1 MYNQPR
7 RGGTLSRQVAQCLSK
22 KTRRGEE
29 CGFGGISIFAAMEE
43 KEKHPHDNRALSL
56 THRRSLFGNYHGRG
70 IYLITVCT
78 EDRQPLL
85 GMLRGQTPEEA
96 FVEPTL
102 LGEEVLR
109 CWDNIPTIQKQLA
122 EKKSKKTGKVC
133 HREIKLLARQ
143 LMPDHLHGIIFVER
157 EMDIVL
163 GDVIRGFMV
172 GCTRAYN
179 TRLASKAPPV
189 KPSAYSPSQKSP
201 SAPAQPPASS
211 PSPSSPMR
219 PLFEKGYHD
228 RRLTREGQLQNMIDY
243 VLDNPRRLM
252 LRCQNAGCF
261 AVQRDVHFQGHK
273 FSAVGNLKWLDYPM
287 QAVHVRR
294 KFTDDERKD
303 YMNACIL
310 SARKGTVLIG
320 AFISEYEKQVR
331 DEALREDLPVIQL
344 CHEQFSNLYKPSGDL
359 FDACTTG
366 HLLLLHEEGAS
377 ATTPTARPAATS
389 LRNPYW
395 EGLRKITREQCK
407 ALNALA
413 EELAFGNANLNSD
426 NVI

>member
-1 MYNQPR
+1 MVDLAVN
-7 RGGTLSRQVAQCLSK
+7 SR
-22 KTRRGEE
+22 
-29 CGFGGISIFAAMEE
+29 GISIFAAMEE
-43 KEKHPHDNRALSL
+43 KEKHPHDNRELPL

-96 FVEPTL
+96 FVEPTP
-102 LGEEVLR
+102 LGEEVLH
-109 CWDNIPTIQKQLA
+109 CWDNIPTVQRQFA
-122 EKKSKKTGKVC
+122 ENKSKRTGKEC

-157 EMDIVL
+157 EMDISL

-179 TRLASKAPPV
+179 ALLASNESLV
-189 KPSAYSPSQKSP
+189 QPSAYSPS
-201 SAPAQPPASS
+201 
-211 PSPSSPMR
+211 PSSMR

-243 VLDNPRRLM
+243 VHDNPRRLM
-252 LRCQNAGCF
+252 LRRQHTGCF
-261 AVQRDVHFQGHK
+261 AVQRDVLFQGHK

-294 KFTDDERKD
+294 NFTDDERKG

-310 SARKGTVLIG
+310 SARHGTVLIG

-331 DEALREDLPVIQL
+331 DEALREGLPVIQL

-359 FDACTTG
+359 FDACATG
-366 HLLLLHEEGAS
+366 HLLLLHEEGMS
-377 ATTPTARPAATS
+377 ANKPTAQHATPS
-389 LRNPYW
+389 LRTPYW
-395 EGLRKITREQCK
+395 ESLRKITREQCK

-413 EELAFGNANLNSD
+413 EELASSKGKTQQG
-426 NVI
+426 

>member
-1 MYNQPR
+1 
-7 RGGTLSRQVAQCLSK
+7 
-22 KTRRGEE
+22 
-29 CGFGGISIFAAMEE
+29 MEE
-43 KEKHPHDNRALSL
+43 EEKHPHDNRALPL

-78 EDRQPLL
+78 ENRQPLL
-85 GMLRGQTPEEA
+85 GTLCGQTPEEA
-96 FVEPTL
+96 FVEPTP

-109 CWDNIPTIQKQLA
+109 CWDNIPAIQRQLA
-122 EKKSKKTGKVC
+122 EKKSKRTGKEC

-143 LMPDHLHGIIFVER
+143 LMPDHLHGIIFVEK
-157 EMDIVL
+157 EMDIAL

-179 TRLASKAPPV
+179 ALLASNEPFVQPL
-189 KPSAYSPSQKSP
+189 AYSPSS
-201 SAPAQPPASS
+201 
-211 PSPSSPMR
+211 SSPMR

-243 VLDNPRRLM
+243 VYDNPRRLM
-252 LRCQNAGCF
+252 LRRQHSGSF
-261 AVQRDVHFQGHK
+261 AVQRDVLFQGHK
-273 FSAVGNLKWLDYPM
+273 FSAVGNLKWLDFPM

-310 SARKGTVLIG
+310 SARKGTVLVG
-320 AFISEYEKQVR
+320 AFISKYEKQVR
-331 DEALREDLPVIQL
+331 DEAFREGLPVIQL

-366 HLLLLHEEGAS
+366 HLLLLHEEGMS
-377 ATTPTARPAATS
+377 ANTPTAQHAAPS

-395 EGLRKITREQCK
+395 ESLRKITRGQCK

-413 EELAFGNANLNSD
+413 EELANSKLPQR
-426 NVI
+426 

>member
-1 MYNQPR
+1 MID
-7 RGGTLSRQVAQCLSK
+7 LVVVFS
-22 KTRRGEE
+22 
-29 CGFGGISIFAAMEE
+29 GISIFAAMEE
-43 KEKHPHDNRALSL
+43 KEKHPHDNRALPL

-78 EDRQPLL
+78 ENRQPLL
-85 GMLRGQTPEEA
+85 GMLRGQTSEKA
-96 FVEPTL
+96 FIEPTP
-102 LGEEVLR
+102 LGKEVLR
-109 CWDNIPTIQKQLA
+109 CWDNIPFIQRQLA
-122 EKKSKKTGKVC
+122 EKKSKRTGKEC

-157 EMDIVL
+157 EMDISL

-179 TRLASKAPPV
+179 ALLASNESLV
-189 KPSAYSPSQKSP
+189 QPSAYSPS
-201 SAPAQPPASS
+201 
-211 PSPSSPMR
+211 PSSMR

-243 VLDNPRRLM
+243 VHDNPRRLM
-252 LRCQNAGCF
+252 LRRQHSGSF
-261 AVQRDVHFQGHK
+261 AVQRDVRFQGHK
-273 FSAVGNLKWLDYPM
+273 FSAVGNLKWLDYPL
-287 QAVHVRR
+287 QAVHVRQ

-331 DEALREDLPVIQL
+331 DEALREGLPVIQL
-344 CHEQFSNLYKPSGDL
+344 CHEQFYNLYKPSGDL

-366 HLLLLHEEGAS
+366 HLLLLHEEGMS
-377 ATTPTARPAATS
+377 ANTPTAQHATPS

-395 EGLRKITREQCK
+395 ESLRKITREQCK

-413 EELAFGNANLNSD
+413 EELASSKGKTQQG
-426 NVI
+426 

>member
-1 MYNQPR
+1 MVDLAVN
-7 RGGTLSRQVAQCLSK
+7 SR
-22 KTRRGEE
+22 
-29 CGFGGISIFAAMEE
+29 GISIFAAMEE
-43 KEKHPHDNRALSL
+43 KEKHPHDNRELPL

-78 EDRQPLL
+78 ENRQPLL
-85 GMLRGQTPEEA
+85 GMLSGQTPDKA
-96 FVEPTL
+96 FIEPTP
-102 LGEEVLR
+102 LGEVVLR
-109 CWDNIPTIQKQLA
+109 CWDNIPYIQKHLA
-122 EKKSKKTGKVC
+122 EKKSKRTGKEC

-143 LMPDHLHGIIFVER
+143 LMPDHLHGIIFVEK
-157 EMDIVL
+157 EMDISL

-179 TRLASKAPPV
+179 AFLTSKDTLV
-189 KPSAYSPSQKSP
+189 QPSAYSPSPEILHSALAPASAYSP
-201 SAPAQPPASS
+201 SS
-211 PSPSSPMR
+211 SSPMR

-243 VLDNPRRLM
+243 VHDNPRRLM
-252 LRCQNAGCF
+252 LRRQHSGSF
-261 AVQRDVHFQGHK
+261 AVQRDVFFQGHK
-273 FSAVGNLKWLDYPM
+273 FSAVGNLKWLDYPL

-331 DEALREDLPVIQL
+331 DEALREGLPVIQL

-366 HLLLLHEEGAS
+366 RLLLLHEEAVS
-377 ATTPTARPAATS
+377 ATTPTVQPTAPT

-395 EGLRKITREQCK
+395 ESLRKITREQCK

-413 EELAFGNANLNSD
+413 EKLASSD
-426 NVI
+426 GKPLQG

>member
-1 MYNQPR
+1 MTVEKR
-7 RGGTLSRQVAQCLSK
+7 
-22 KTRRGEE
+22 KTRREEE
-29 CGFGGISIFAAMEE
+29 CGFSGISIFAAMEE

-85 GMLRGQTPEEA
+85 GTLRGQTPEEA
-96 FVEPTL
+96 FVEPTP

-109 CWDNIPTIQKQLA
+109 CWDYIPTIQKQLA
-122 EKKSKKTGKVC
+122 EKKSKRTGKAC

-143 LMPDHLHGIIFVER
+143 LMPDHLHGIIFVEK
-157 EMDIVL
+157 EMDIAL

-179 TRLASKAPPV
+179 ALLASKEPSV
-189 KPSAYSPSQKSP
+189 KPSAYSPSPEPLSSIP
-201 SAPAQPPASS
+201 VNLSSYS
-211 PSPSSPMR
+211 PSPSSPMH

-243 VLDNPRRLM
+243 VHDNPRRLM
-252 LRCQNAGCF
+252 LRRQNLGCF
-261 AVQRDVHFQGHK
+261 AVQRDVLFQGHK
-273 FSAVGNLKWLDYPM
+273 FSAVGNLKWLDYTM

-294 KFTDDERKD
+294 KFTDNERKD

-310 SARKGTVLIG
+310 SARKGSVLIG

-331 DEALREDLPVIQL
+331 DEALHEGLPAIQL

-359 FDACTTG
+359 FDACSTG
-366 HLLLLHEEGAS
+366 LLLLLHEEGES
-377 ATTPTARPAATS
+377 ATTPTARPAAPS

-395 EGLRKITREQCK
+395 ESLRKITREQCK

-413 EELAFGNANLNSD
+413 EELAFGSCKSPQG
-426 NVI
+426 

>member
-1 MYNQPR
+1 
-7 RGGTLSRQVAQCLSK
+7 
-22 KTRRGEE
+22 
-29 CGFGGISIFAAMEE
+29 MEE

-85 GMLRGQTPEEA
+85 GTLRGQTPEEA
-96 FVEPTL
+96 FVEPTP

-109 CWDNIPTIQKQLA
+109 CWDYIPTIQKQLA
-122 EKKSKKTGKVC
+122 EKKSKRTGKAC

-143 LMPDHLHGIIFVER
+143 LMPDHLHGIIFVEK
-157 EMDIVL
+157 EMDIAL

-179 TRLASKAPPV
+179 ALLASKEPSV
-189 KPSAYSPSQKSP
+189 EPSAYSPSPEIPVSFPINP
-201 SAPAQPPASS
+201 SADSL
-211 PSPSSPMR
+211 SPSSSMR

-228 RRLTREGQLQNMIDY
+228 FHLTPEGQLQNMIDY
-243 VLDNPRRLM
+243 VCDNPRRMM
-252 LRCQNAGCF
+252 LRRQNSGCF
-261 AVQRDVHFQGHK
+261 AVQRDVFFQGHK

-287 QAVHVRR
+287 QAVHVRQ

-331 DEALREDLPVIQL
+331 DEALHEGLPVIQF
-344 CHEQFSNLYKPSGDL
+344 CHEQFSNLYTPSGNL
-359 FDACTTG
+359 YDAGSTG
-366 HLLLLHEEGAS
+366 RLLLLHEEAGS
-377 ATTPTARPAATS
+377 ATTPTAQPAAPS

-395 EGLRKITREQCK
+395 ESLRKITREQCK

-413 EELAFGNANLNSD
+413 EELAFGSCEPLLG
-426 NVI
+426 

>member
-1 MYNQPR
+1 MIDFVV
-7 RGGTLSRQVAQCLSK
+7 SFS
-22 KTRRGEE
+22 
-29 CGFGGISIFAAMEE
+29 GISIFAAMEE
-43 KEKHPHDNRALSL
+43 KEKHPHDNRALPL

-70 IYLITVCT
+70 IYLVTVCT

-85 GMLRGQTPEEA
+85 GTLRGQTPEEA
-96 FVEPTL
+96 FVEPTP

-109 CWDNIPTIQKQLA
+109 CWDNIPAIQKQLA
-122 EKKSKKTGKVC
+122 EKKSKRTGKEC

-157 EMDIVL
+157 EMDIAL

-179 TRLASKAPPV
+179 ALLASKEPPV
-189 KPSAYSPSQKSP
+189 QPSAYSPSPASP
-201 SAPAQPPASS
+201 SSIPVNPSSYS
-211 PSPSSPMR
+211 PSPSSMR

-243 VLDNPRRLM
+243 VHDNPRRLM
-252 LRCQNAGCF
+252 LRRQKLGCF
-261 AVQRDVHFQGHK
+261 AVQRNVLFQGHK

-294 KFTDDERKD
+294 KFTDEERKN

-331 DEALREDLPVIQL
+331 DEALREGLPVIQL
-344 CHEQFSNLYKPSGDL
+344 CHGQFSNLYKPSGDL
-359 FDACTTG
+359 FDACSTG
-366 HLLLLHEEGAS
+366 LLLLLHEEDES
-377 ATTPTARPAATS
+377 ATTPTARPAAPS

-395 EGLRKITREQCK
+395 ESLRKITREQCK

-413 EELAFGNANLNSD
+413 EKLTSGNGKPQQGWQGF
-426 NVI
+426 